1 MSRYECPKC
10 GSPDILTERR
20 PDGDS
25 TCQECGHKDKTSNF
39 DFIKECKTGCGKYA
53 EGKQY
58 EFCYDCWWNQDP
70 RNIKNGG
77 TVDLKEKE
85 GPQPGPKPAP
95 RSINGRFILE
105 SYKEDRALK
114 ATVQNGFAMVS
125 QKVSLKGLKLLAD
138 VQNAQGQWIAYK
150 GDIAYIREASLQNQP
165 WAKATFTSDSIEGEF
180 IIVEQLNI
188 EYVDRA

>member
-1 MSRYECPKC
+1 MNECNPGCSCLSGVNCLNWYKRNAPEQLVSRKC
-10 GSPDILTERR
+10 
-20 PDGDS
+20 
-25 TCQECGHKDKTSNF
+25 ECGKPV
-39 DFIKECKTGCGKYA
+39 EA
-53 EGKQY
+53 ERY
-58 EFCYDCWWNQDP
+58 SWCHECWWNQDP

-77 TVDLKEKE
+77 TVDLEKYKMEDIKE

-150 GDIAYIREASLQNQP
+150 GDIAFVRESSLQSQP
-165 WAKATFTSDSIEGEF
+165 WAKSTFTSEGIEGEF
-180 IIVEQLNI
+180 IIVEQAHI

>member
-1 MSRYECPKC
+1 MSTNKMCDTGC
-10 GSPDILTERR
+10 GSPVEAI
-20 PDGDS
+20 
-25 TCQECGHKDKTSNF
+25 
-39 DFIKECKTGCGKYA
+39 
-53 EGKQY
+53 QY
-58 EFCYDCWWNQDP
+58 RFCNKCWWNQDP

-77 TVDLKEKE
+77 TVDLEKYKMKDTLKGEDMLAKE

-150 GDIAYIREASLQNQP
+150 GDIAYVRESSLQSQP
-165 WAKATFTSDSIEGEF
+165 WAKATFTSEGIEGEF
-180 IIVEQLNI
+180 MIVEQAHI